1 MLDYS
6 TSALCVSMV
15 VLIKKTK
22 KSKKNQNTN
31 AYLPTLFF
39 SAGNLKHTYFFIWP
53 YGKMFKYEYNEIWG
67 KC

>member
-15 VLIKKTK
+15 VLIKNK
-22 KSKKNQNTN
+22 KKN
-31 AYLPTLFF
+31 
-39 SAGNLKHTYFFIWP
+39 KKMK
-53 YGKMFKYEYNEIWG
+53 YGV